1 MKAFI
6 SAYVIKTITEIKEI
20 RQRTKMTKKVFSVL
34 LEKLK
39 ACNRMDKESL
49 TVYIYFLIYLDTV
62 NCF

>member
-39 ACNRMDKESL
+39 ACNGMDKISL